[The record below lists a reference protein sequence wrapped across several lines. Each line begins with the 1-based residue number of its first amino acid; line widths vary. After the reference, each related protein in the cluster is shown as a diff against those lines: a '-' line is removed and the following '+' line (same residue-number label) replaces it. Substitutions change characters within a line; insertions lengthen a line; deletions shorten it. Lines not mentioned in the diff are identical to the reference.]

1 MTTLSAHSPNDSSRL
16 AKEVYYYGKPAK
28 QPAQVWLTAGPLR
41 MMYEAGNLRY
51 IRLGEY
57 EVARMIYPT
66 VRDRN
71 WGTILPEI
79 RNEKIDKKANSFR
92 ITYENHYNTGDIQ
105 FVFKNVIEG
114 KADGTIWYEVDGQA
128 LSTFQKNRLGICVLH
143 PIKEHAGKPAEVIQP
158 DGQKYTGTFPV
169 QIQPDQP
176 FKNIRTLR
184 WKITPTAQASLDFSG
199 DVFEM
204 EDQRNYSDASYK
216 TYCTPQ
222 ERPKPAEV
230 KQGDRIRQ
238 SVTLSLSGSLP
249 KASGALPPLE
259 FTLREGESY
268 PLPAIGVAQ
277 SSESESLSEKEI
289 ARIKDLKL
297 SHYRVDVV
305 PAQAGW
311 EGRLQNAIRQAS
323 QLGLPMEVML
333 YAGSD
338 AEADAKAFLQQ
349 CPSEQT
355 NIKSITVFR
364 AGNLAAVSRAL
375 KEGYPNTPVGT
386 GANGVF
392 MDMNGNP
399 PKLAGAEFTSHA
411 VTPQIHLFEN
421 ATIVENLA
429 AQGYTVESA
438 KKLNKGLPVHVS
450 PVTLRPHQRPNSNL
464 PNDGSLP
471 RSADI
476 RQMSLFGAACTVGSL
491 RALAESG
498 AGSATYY
505 ETVGTRGLMQKEASV
520 LAPEVFKAP
529 TGSVYP
535 LYYVLRSVG
544 DFGKAQVLASSSNQ
558 PLVVDGLVLSNGN
571 ARRILLTNYTGETQ
585 TVRVGALKGKAA
597 IRTLDETNVQQAMET
612 PETFLQQKTQPLPL
626 VKGFASVRL
635 KPYATTVIDLE

>member
-1 MTTLSAHSPNDSSRL
+1 MTTLSAQTPNDSSRL
-16 AKEVYYYGKPAK
+16 AKEVYYYGKPNK
-28 QPAQVWLTAGPLR
+28 QPAQVSLTAGPLR

-57 EVARMIYPT
+57 EVVRMIYPT

-71 WGTILPEI
+71 WGTMLPEI

-143 PIKEHAGKPAEVIQP
+143 PIKEHAGKPADVIQP

-249 KASGALPPLE
+249 KVSGTLPPLE
-259 FTLREGESY
+259 FTLREGESH

-277 SSESESLSEKEI
+277 SSEGESLSEKEI
-289 ARIKDLKL
+289 ARIRELKL

-305 PAQAGW
+305 PTQAGW
-311 EGRLQNAIRQAS
+311 EGKLQNAIRQAT

-338 AEADAKAFLQQ
+338 AEVDAKAFLQQ
-349 CPSEQT
+349 CPSERAT
-355 NIKSITVFR
+355 LKSITVFR

-399 PKLAGAEFTSHA
+399 PKLEGAEFTTHA
-411 VTPQIHLFEN
+411 VTPQIHLFDN
-421 ATIVENLA
+421 ASIVENVA

-438 KKLNKGLPVHVS
+438 KKLNKGLPVHIS
-450 PVTLRPHQRPNSNL
+450 PVTLRPHQRPNASL
-464 PNDGSLP
+464 PTDGSLP
-471 RSADI
+471 RSADV
-476 RQMSLFGAACTVGSL
+476 RQMSLFGAAYTVGSL
-491 RALAESG
+491 RSLTASG
-498 AGSATYY
+498 TASATYY
-505 ETVGTRGLMQKEASV
+505 ETVGTRGLMQKENTV

-529 TGSVYP
+529 AGAVYP
-535 LYYVLRSVG
+535 LYYVLRSVA
-544 DFGKAQVLASSSNQ
+544 DFGKGQVLGSSSNQ
-558 PLVVDGLVLSNGN
+558 PLVVDGLALSNGK
-571 ARRILLTNYTGETQ
+571 ARRILLTNYTGETH
-585 TVRVGALKGKAA
+585 TVKVGALKGKAA
-597 IRTLDETNVQQAMET
+597 LRTLDETNVQQATEN
-612 PETFLQQKTQPLPL
+612 PEAFLQQKAQALPI
-626 VKGFASVRL
+626 VKGFASIRL
-635 KPYATTVIDLE
+635 KPYATAVIDLE